1 MISASIPKTR
11 TVFVSSDESGLTVD
25 HVSYAPDFRQANHMH
40 AWASLT
46 LTLRGSFEE
55 RHGRTRELAMPLSVV
70 IKRPGVPHAD
80 AYGSEGCENLQIRL
94 PDEMDLREILPEE
107 GSLKWHHRGGPAVAA
122 FLSLAKLLTGHP
134 RPRAPEI
141 ELALYDVIGAIGP
154 PAPSS
159 GLPPRWLM
167 RTKEHLDDCMATP
180 PPTLKQLGL
189 ESGVHPVH
197 LTRQFQRYFGCS
209 VREYLKGRRSQ
220 LAALHLARGSHRVT
234 DVAHRLGFF
243 DHPHLCRDF
252 RSFASMSPKDFRAL
266 VRKLGAT
273 TG

>member
-11 TVFVSSDESGLTVD
+11 NVFFSSDDRGLAVD
-25 HVSYAPDFRQANHMH
+25 HAGYPPGFRQANHMH
-40 AWASLT
+40 ARASLT

-55 RHGRTRELAMPLSVV
+55 KHGRACELAMPLSVV
-70 IKRPGVPHAD
+70 IKRPGVLHAD
-80 AYGSEGCENLQIRL
+80 VYGPDGCENLQIRL
-94 PDEMDLREILPEE
+94 PEDMELEEILPEE

-122 FLSLAKLLTGHP
+122 FLSFAELLAERP
-134 RPRAPEI
+134 RPGTPEI
-141 ELALYDVIGAIGP
+141 EFALHDVIAAIGP
-154 PAPSS
+154 PTLP
-159 GLPPRWLM
+159 GGVPPRWLM
-167 RTKEHLDDCMATP
+167 RTKEHLDDSLPTA

-189 ESGVHPVH
+189 EAGVHPVH
-197 LTRQFQRYFGCS
+197 LTRAFNRYFGCS
-209 VREYLKGRRSQ
+209 VRAYLKGRRSQ

-252 RSFASMSPKDFRAL
+252 RSFASMSPKDFHAL